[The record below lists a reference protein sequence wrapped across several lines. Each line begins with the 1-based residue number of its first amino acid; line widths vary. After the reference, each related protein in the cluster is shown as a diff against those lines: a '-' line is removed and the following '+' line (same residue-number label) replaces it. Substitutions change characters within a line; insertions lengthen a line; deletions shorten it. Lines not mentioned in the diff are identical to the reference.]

1 MKSIMHDKSEGT
13 CYLCKLLH
21 SDWSRKATTEHHV
34 IHGTAGRKIAE
45 QMGLKVYLCS
55 DHHGAKGGEDVH
67 RPDLNNYDQLLRMKA
82 QKIWESKGGSRSE
95 WIQKVGKNFL
105 D

>member
-21 SDWSRKATTEHHV
+21 DDWSRKTTTEHHV

-45 QMGLKVYLCS
+45 QMGLKVYLCF

-67 RPDLNNYDQLLRMKA
+67 RPDLNNYDQMLKVIA
-82 QKIWESKGGSRSE
+82 QKEFERRIGSRAD
-95 WIQKVGKNFL
+95 WMRIAGKNFL
-105 D
+105 